1 MFLYIIIIVI
11 IIIIIIIDIYTHIY
25 IYLYIYINIP
35 MPAVEEERLRSKVE
49 AVKVCLP
56 GGQGAKHM
64 HEQALVRVAN
74 MPGRLEGGGLF
85 APPARNPIGQARL
98 FGAK

>member
-1 MFLYIIIIVI
+1 M
-11 IIIIIIIDIYTHIY
+11 
-25 IYLYIYINIP
+25 
-35 MPAVEEERLRSKVE
+35 E

-98 FGAK
+98 FGAN

>member
-1 MFLYIIIIVI
+1 
-11 IIIIIIIDIYTHIY
+11 
-25 IYLYIYINIP
+25 
-35 MPAVEEERLRSKVE
+35 MPAEEEERLRSKVE

-85 APPARNPIGQARL
+85 APPARNPIGQAML